1 MNRIPPLQI
10 VWLIALLYASPVLQ
24 AAETKYVTDEVE
36 IMMRTG
42 TSTNNSI
49 VRVLRSGESVTL
61 IEADQTSQ
69 YSLVE
74 TEGGKQGYVLS
85 RFLLDEPVARQ
96 QLATL
101 RERHEQQQL
110 RVDEQAQELAQLSAE
125 LQQERSDNEVLKKT
139 LRASEQELAQIR
151 EAAQDTLNI
160 LEQNKRMQTVVDEL
174 RKEKAVLSEANA
186 ELSDTTQID
195 WFVRGAAVSLIAFLI
210 GIVVTRIRWRKKDS
224 WGSY

>member
-10 VWLIALLYASPVLQ
+10 VWLIALLFASPVLQ
-24 AAETKYVTDEVE
+24 AETKYVTDEVE

-101 RERHEQQQL
+101 RERHQQLQL
-110 RVDEQAQELAQLSAE
+110 RVDEQAQEIAQLSAD

-174 RKEKAVLSEANA
+174 RKEKAVLSETNA